1 MVNQVTVYYSK
12 ARIPIIDDNK
22 VAEKI
27 IEHYHEMQ
35 KLLKIPPDRRN
46 SGKPKD
52 RITCFVN
59 DLETTFK
66 FWPRDVFERIDN
78 EEDKFFLIN
87 MINERTATMLG
98 LDQNLAVTEDKIAKR
113 LEAENRRPEKEKQR
127 QERQDSI
134 SSGIVISCI
143 IYNYTFAHTKH

>member
-35 KLLKIPPDRRN
+35 KLLKIQPDRRN
-46 SGKPKD
+46 SDNPKE
-52 RITCFVN
+52 RITSFVK

-66 FWPRDVFERIDN
+66 
-78 EEDKFFLIN
+78 
-87 MINERTATMLG
+87 
-98 LDQNLAVTEDKIAKR
+98 LDQNLV
-113 LEAENRRPEKEKQR
+113 
-127 QERQDSI
+127 
-134 SSGIVISCI
+134 G
-143 IYNYTFAHTKH
+143 